1 MKIKIIKISFFAVLL
16 FAVVFNAC
24 EKLSQHYKIKQ
35 DKCTSCMEC
44 VAVCGYGAIQ
54 VDSIFRTTSDDFE
67 YETTIR
73 IDPAKCVGCGECF
86 KSCKYEAIKLV
97 MEDDDYEDGHSGAT
111 RLR

>member
-16 FAVVFNAC
+16 FAVVFKDKK
-24 EKLSQHYKIKQ
+24 KLSQHYKIKQ

-44 VAVCGYGAIQ
+44 VAVCGYGAIR

-86 KSCKYEAIKLV
+86 KRCPYEAINLV
-97 MEDDDYEDGHSGAT
+97 VDDDYEDGHSGAT